1 MSRRFSWIYVG
12 AAVLALVTAR
22 PYAGGWNDGSR
33 LATVECLIDYGTWAI
48 DESIYFNPAIAARP
62 PYASGTPASQYGTF
76 DKLLIDGRFYS
87 DKSPVPVLPMAAAYQ
102 LWRWAGGPK
111 AADRPD
117 LFALGLTWLFAGIPY
132 LLAVVCVSRMTRHVG
147 VPPPW
152 DLVLTATFAFGS
164 LALPYSQHVNNHILL
179 LAVAAA
185 ICEAAV
191 RLGPM
196 SVGRAVWLGLLAGF
210 GYTIDL
216 GSGPPLAVAVA
227 GLVLYTGMPR
237 WSPMFAFVLAAIPFV
252 ALHHAIT
259 YSIAGTIGPANANPE
274 YLNWPGSP
282 FTGPNRTGEWQ
293 HDSVASAGLY
303 ALDLLFGKKGFLLY
317 SLPLILAVLALP
329 WVLRRPFRERPAVI
343 ALSVWAIATWILY
356 AATSRNLSG
365 LCLSIRW
372 FVPLLAPGYLV
383 LAVIARDFPS
393 WRRDIAVLATGAV
406 TLTGELV
413 WRGPWD
419 GHIPKLFWPVVG
431 LSLVGWGVV
440 IAQRF
445 RRR

>member
-1 MSRRFSWIYVG
+1 MSRRFFWIYVG

-33 LATVECLIDYGTWAI
+33 LATVECLVDYGTWAI
-48 DESIYFNPAIAARP
+48 DLSTYRAPVFAGRP
-62 PYASGTPASQYGTF
+62 PYAPDSPASIHGTY
-76 DKLLIDGRFYS
+76 DKLLIKGRFYS
-87 DKSPVPVLPMAAAYQ
+87 DKSPVPALPMAGVYRF
-102 LWRWAGGPK
+102 WRLVGGPS

-117 LFALGLTWLFAGIPY
+117 LFALGLTWLFAGTPY
-132 LLAVVCVSRMTRHVG
+132 LLAVICIARVTQLVG

-152 DLVLTATFAFGS
+152 DVVLTATFAFGS
-164 LALPYSQHVNNHILL
+164 LALPYAQHVNNHILL

-191 RLGPM
+191 RRGSM
-196 SVGRAVWLGLLAGF
+196 KIGRAVWLGMLAGF

-216 GSGPPLAVAVA
+216 GAGPPLAAAVA
-227 GLVLYTGMPR
+227 GLVLYTGRPK
-237 WSPMFAFVLAAIPFV
+237 WSRMLAFVLAAIPFV

-259 YSIAGTIGPANANPE
+259 YSIAGTIGPANANPD

-282 FTGPNRTGEWQ
+282 FTGRDRTGEWQ
-293 HDSVASAGLY
+293 HPSVPSAGLY
-303 ALDLLFGKKGFLLY
+303 ALELLFGKKGFLLY
-317 SLPLILAVLALP
+317 SLPLVLAVLGAP
-329 WVLRRPFRERPAVI
+329 WVNRRPFRERPAII
-343 ALSVWAIATWILY
+343 ALSAWAVATWLLY

-365 LCLSIRW
+365 ACLSIRW
-372 FVPLLAPGYLV
+372 FIPLLVPGYLV

-393 WRRDIAVLATGAV
+393 WRRDIAVLASGGTV
-406 TLTGELV
+406 LTGELV

-419 GHIPKLFWPVVG
+419 GHIPKLLWPVG
-431 LSLVGWGVV
+431 LTLVVWGILV
-440 IAQRF
+440 AQRL